1 MQIVSQLRLLGPS
14 RSLIFTRLNRSIN
27 FNKNAS
33 PSAHRFPRLVT
44 RAFASDVSNF
54 CRKCGSAMELI
65 VPEGD
70 SKVRSVCTAPAC
82 RYHDY
87 VNPKMVVGAI
97 IEHEGKILLCRRGI
111 MPQKNFWT
119 VPAGFLEVGESTAAG
134 AARETL
140 EEAGAKIEILAPYV
154 HYDIVGIGQAYLLFR
169 AKLAPPPYTFAAI
182 PPETLEVQL
191 FSPAEIPFDE
201 LAFSSVSI
209 ALKSYLEDREKGE
222 FKFRHGAI
230 IKEPG
235 SGPND
240 PGTFKLTELYTV

>member
-1 MQIVSQLRLLGPS
+1 MQIVSQLRSFGTYRSLLS
-14 RSLIFTRLNRSIN
+14 YRSLISN
-27 FNKNAS
+27 FQRIPQS
-33 PSAHRFPRLVT
+33 THRGSHIT
-44 RAFASDVSNF
+44 RAFGSEVSNY

-65 VPEGD
+65 IPEGD
-70 SKVRSVCTAPAC
+70 SRTRSVCTKLDC

-87 VNPKMVVGAI
+87 INPKMVVGAI
-97 IEHEGKILLCRRGI
+97 IEHEDKILLCRRGI
-111 MPQKNFWT
+111 MPQRGFWT
-119 VPAGFLEVGESTAAG
+119 IPAGFLEVGESTATG

-140 EEAGAKIEILAPYV
+140 EEAGAKIEIIAPYV

-169 AKLAPPPYTFAAI
+169 AKLSPPFTFAAM
-182 PPETLEVQL
+182 PPESLDAAL
-191 FSPAEIPFDE
+191 FKFDDIPFDE

-209 ALKSYLEDREKGE
+209 ALKSYIEDREKGD
-222 FKFRHGAI
+222 FKFRHGSI